1 MRKKIIGREE
11 KNVGEREKRGSK
23 KKMIINWNK

>member
-11 KNVGEREKRGSK
+11 KKVGEREKRGSK
-23 KKMIINWNK
+23 KNDNQLE